1 VLEHVDD
8 LTKPNYTELK
18 MATNIGTQAAALID
32 RVEKLAWNLQG
43 LGQIGTCMQGAN
55 QEPEA
60 FYNIVEFLTALQ
72 SDWVDEMKTYLEQKV
87 LPIVAHINEP

>member
-1 VLEHVDD
+1 MVTHEHG
-8 LTKPNYTELK
+8 LTTPNYTELT
-18 MATNIGTQAAALID
+18 MATNIGAQAAALID

-60 FYNIVEFLTALQ
+60 FYNIVEFLTTLQ
-72 SDWVDEMKTYLEQKV
+72 SEWVDEMKTYLEQKV

>member
-1 VLEHVDD
+1 MVTHEHG
-8 LTKPNYTELK
+8 LTTPNYTELK

-60 FYNIVEFLTALQ
+60 FYNIVAFLTELQ
-72 SDWVDEMKTYLEQKV
+72 SDWVDEMKTYLEQHV
-87 LPIVAHINEP
+87 LPIVKHINQP